1 MAADLTQTFMGKH
14 GDKVAVG
21 VAALILIGAIAWF
34 VVLREPQGRLLEEA
48 QRLVE
53 DLRDKTQ
60 QEVQLRE
67 VLQPDERTAL
77 GIGRKGTTVADLQE
91 AVTGRPPDYRVA
103 QKLVD
108 GIHRRSAPEEKEKE
122 HFAPGEVLPVEQL
135 AVAAGYGVTDAAD
148 VPNPQATL
156 QTTEA
161 TYNDLVWAGVVGKLD
176 LTRQAEIIQKPYLDK
191 GGTAPL
197 NRQNPIL
204 VTRVEVQ
211 RRQVKPDGTKTD
223 WEAVTP
229 AVSPEAASDL
239 PAPPAD
245 NKDRAVVGKWYRGL
259 VQFQAQIRRLPF
271 FNILALGGGQT
282 AGALAGDVTSV
293 QQPDLSRFAAQAQP
307 KPPAGGTPPGSPP
320 GAGEGPATPPP
331 PSEADDQSP
340 FNFTTRE
347 KPSKEPEKLTE
358 GPAREHVYATLAVN
372 DANVDPGNTY
382 EYRMKAWI
390 LNPVWSLPNVKPAEA
405 RWTLELESEWS
416 EPTDPVTIPEL
427 SEFYFVGT
435 FGERINLELHKWIH
449 GQWLRVPSAPTYVGA
464 PVVYV
469 KNRARIAVPGKGD
482 TVEKDVEIAPGV
494 FLVDLVRQFPYQPR
508 GGSRPINTNMLLY
521 ADEQGNLLRR
531 IDWEDQERARND
543 RAEREKAPAAPAGG
557 RRRRR

>member
-14 GDKVAVG
+14 GEKVAVG
-21 VAALILIGAIAWF
+21 VAALVLIGAIVWF
-34 VVLREPQGRLLEEA
+34 VVLREPQGRLLKET

-60 QEVQLRE
+60 QDVQLRE
-67 VLQPDERTAL
+67 VLQPDERTTL

-91 AVTGRPPDYRVA
+91 AVTGRPPDYGVA
-103 QKLVD
+103 QKWVD
-108 GIHRRSAPEEKEKE
+108 RIHKRAKGPAPKKE
-122 HFAPGEVLPVEQL
+122 HFAPQDILPVEQL
-135 AVAAGYGVTDAAD
+135 AVAAGYGVTDAVD
-148 VPNPQATL
+148 VVNPQATL

-161 TYNDLVWAGVVGKLD
+161 TYHDLVWAGVVGKFD
-176 LTRQAEIIQKPYLDK
+176 LTKQVEIIQAPYLEQ
-191 GGTAPL
+191 GVTAPL

-204 VTRVEVQ
+204 VTGIEVE

-223 WEAVTP
+223 WEAITP

-239 PAPPAD
+239 PALPAD
-245 NKDRAVVGKWYRGL
+245 NKDRTMVGKWYRGL

-271 FNILALGGGQT
+271 FKILALGGGQT
-282 AGALAGDVTSV
+282 AEAMAGDVTSV
-293 QQPDLSRFAAQAQP
+293 RQPDLSRFAAEAQP
-307 KPPAGGTPPGSPP
+307 KPPAGGPPPAP
-320 GAGEGPATPPP
+320 GAGEGPRAPPP
-331 PSEADDQSP
+331 PSEAGDQSP
-340 FNFTTRE
+340 FDFTTKER
-347 KPSKEPEKLTE
+347 PSKEPEKPTE
-358 GPAREHVYATLAVN
+358 GPAREHVYATLAFN
-372 DANVDPGNTY
+372 DANVEPGNTY
-382 EYRMKAWI
+382 EYRMRAAI
-390 LNPVWSLPNVKPAEA
+390 LNPVWSLPNVNPVEA
-405 RWTLELESEWS
+405 RWTLELKSDWS
-416 EPTDPVTIPEL
+416 EPSEPVTIPEL

-449 GQWLRVPSAPTYVGA
+449 GQWLRVPSAPTYIGA

-494 FLVDLVRQFPYQPR
+494 FLVDLVRQFPYQPK
-508 GGSRPINTNMLLY
+508 GGSRPINANMLLY

-543 RAEREKAPAAPAGG
+543 RAEREKPAAGPPAKGRK
-557 RRRRR
+557 RRR